1 MASRGG
7 GAGWGWALVL
17 AGAAGLLWW
26 RHDAERRASSA
37 EPEAEALESYA
48 AEGRSPPSTPE
59 PSSRHKAQRPADA
72 EPRAPAIQPGQS
84 VEIALSEPPA
94 AFLGAAQADDNE
106 QHYRRLLRELAGPEV
121 VFSGDLGRAAREF
134 VYTASVL
141 GKQPPSDIREF
152 LLRGAGALAGDTTFQ
167 HATTS
172 SDGHDVLR
180 RVVRDAVREPLDGD
194 GPLIVGI
201 GEVFAPGAAI
211 QRHIG
216 VVATR
221 LPVALRPCPRRVDLG
236 QPLRIHGRLLV
247 AATDLEL
254 IAVDQTGADVPNRV
268 ERRGDELTLEIDA
281 PARPATID
289 MQLVGVLPRGPGK
302 LVQLRI
308 EVARPLPDRQVF
320 VLPGD
325 ESGLR
330 DARHAAAL
338 AWRLLNDDRRGAGL
352 PALAFDARLVE
363 VADAHSRDM
372 RDGGFF
378 GHRSPTTGLHA
389 DRLARAG
396 YGSAASAENLA
407 LNVSIAEA
415 ERGLMAS
422 LGHRRN
428 LLGRGFTHGAV
439 GVVGEEREGGGRRWW
454 VTQLFA
460 RPIVEI
466 DGETEA
472 RAIAARIDAS
482 RREKGMAPL
491 QESSALSAVGRE
503 VAPRASRGSLDG
515 LGQAALDLAR
525 ERGSVGNRLRAFVAQ
540 GAEIAQIEIPEA
552 ALSKAARRLGVGV
565 AQDRGLSG
573 IGNVGVV
580 IMVGE

>member
-1 MASRGG
+1 MASGG
-7 GAGWGWALVL
+7 GNAGWGWALVL
-17 AGAAGLLWW
+17 AGAAGLWW
-26 RHDAERRASSA
+26 WHQDGRPNAPRA
-37 EPEAEALESYA
+37 EPEAEALESFA
-48 AEGRSPPSTPE
+48 AEGRAPSTHAE
-59 PSSRHKAQRPADA
+59 RSSSQKPTRRADP

-84 VEIALSEPPA
+84 VEIALSEPAA

-106 QHYRRLLRELAGPEV
+106 HHYRRLLRELAGPDV

-141 GKQPPSDIREF
+141 GRQPPSDIREF

-201 GEVFAPGAAI
+201 GEVFAPGAAV

-221 LPVALRPCPRRVDLG
+221 LPLALRPCPRRVELG

-247 AATDLEL
+247 AASDLEL
-254 IAVDQTGADVPNRV
+254 IAVDHTGADVPGRV
-268 ERRGDELTLEIDA
+268 ERRGDELILEVEA
-281 PARPATID
+281 PTRPSTID

-302 LVQLRI
+302 LVQLRV
-308 EVARPLPDRQVF
+308 EVARPLRDRQVF

-330 DARHAAAL
+330 DARDAAAL
-338 AWRLLNDDRRGAGL
+338 AWRLLNDDRRAAGL
-352 PALAFDARLVE
+352 PALAFDARLAA
-363 VADAHSRDM
+363 VAEAHSRDM
-372 RDGGFF
+372 RDAGFF
-378 GHRSPTTGLHA
+378 GHRSPSTGMHA

-396 YGSAASAENLA
+396 YGSAVSAENLA

-428 LLGRGFTHGAV
+428 LLGSGFTHGAV
-439 GVVGEEREGGGRRWW
+439 GVVGEEREDGGRRWW

-460 RPIVEI
+460 RPIVEV
-466 DGETEA
+466 DADAEA
-472 RAIAARIDAS
+472 QALAARIDAA
-482 RREKGMAPL
+482 RREKGLAPL
-491 QESSALSAVGRE
+491 QESSALSAIGRE
-503 VAPRASRGSLDG
+503 VAPRASRGSLEG
-515 LGQAALDLAR
+515 LGQAALGLAQK
-525 ERGSVGNRLRAFVAQ
+525 RGSVGDRLRAFVAQ
-540 GAEIAQIEIPEA
+540 GAEVGQIEIPEA
-552 ALSKAARRLGVGV
+552 ALTKAARRLGVGV
-565 AQDRGLSG
+565 AQDRGSSG

-580 IMVGE
+580 ILVGE